1 MVEICK
7 LAYINEIADNVQSI
21 GEEELRELL
30 KNLEEAECLILA
42 AEGRSKSALHIG
54 MGQIKK
60 EVKIVEDV
68 DFPGM
73 DLLEAAPVLK
83 KKYKKIAL
91 LINSSRGETTSPKET
106 ANDMADFIKMSGS
119 NAQFTIDVVTSQP
132 TSTIGEIGKKY
143 GTVLELRGPKNKAKT
158 SDEVLKQGIMN
169 DVYELGSMVLFQ
181 KIKEALN
188 EGRDHL
194 WVIREMNNEME
205 MVERIIDQHID
216 SEVYQSLVEKL
227 VSRGHATIGGRGPA
241 KNVAEMT
248 VIRLQ
253 HVKRANGR
261 SSLFSGRIG
270 SQATARRYSFAGVL
284 EWRKQNHFS
293 HGKKNMKHQEL
304 ILFRWSESDRP
315 FLKQQIASS
324 LIVQPASFI
333 PGLPFFSVHCHYCSW
348 GN

>member
-1 MVEICK
+1 MF
-7 LAYINEIADNVQSI
+7 YI
-21 GEEELRELL
+21 
-30 KNLEEAECLILA
+30 
-42 AEGRSKSALHIG
+42 
-54 MGQIKK
+54 
-60 EVKIVEDV
+60 
-68 DFPGM
+68 
-73 DLLEAAPVLK
+73 
-83 KKYKKIAL
+83 
-91 LINSSRGETTSPKET
+91 
-106 ANDMADFIKMSGS
+106 
-119 NAQFTIDVVTSQP
+119 P
-132 TSTIGEIGKKY
+132 TRY
-143 GTVLELRGPKNKAKT
+143 
-158 SDEVLKQGIMN
+158 
-169 DVYELGSMVLFQ
+169 Q

-261 SSLFSGRIG
+261 SSLFSGRIS

-324 LIVQPASFI
+324 LIVQPVLS
-333 PGLPFFSVHCHYCSW
+333 PGCLSSQPATAIARRKIEKGW
-348 GN
+348 L